1 MGTIL
6 IITLL
11 FGINDIDAIINPTI
25 SGVSAIEIFAHLIGQ
40 FGTTCILVIFIGT
53 FFFCGQGVMKACSQ
67 IGQELAVSGA
77 FPKSAYLSQLT
88 PQGQPAR
95 MRWLCSCISC
105 GIGVLYLFNTTAL
118 QALTSAV
125 AIELKEAYH
134 LLVYAIPIALR
145 IFYPNPTLFQPGPFS
160 LGTLRGPNSV
170 IAILWAVL
178 GVFVFT
184 LPGIYPITLENMN
197 YAGVL
202 LLSSLVMILGYWYFS
217 ARYWF
222 DLDRER
228 EGPASKSLSPY
239 LSEKQEGAKSTRS
252 AGSGIGAGV
261 GGEGAAEEGLCGMSR
276 PSALE
281 ARAAVVSEEEIDL
294 AGCDDKDLDEIE
306 HWLEHLE
313 RDLRS
318 LE

>member
-40 FGTTCILVIFIGT
+40 FGTTCIL
-53 FFFCGQGVMKACSQ
+53 
-67 IGQELAVSGA
+67 ELAVSGA

-95 MRWLCSCISC
+95 MGWLCSCISC
-105 GIGVLYLFNTTAL
+105 GIEVLYLFNTTAL

-160 LGTLRGPNSV
+160 LRTLRGPNSV

-197 YAGVL
+197 YVGVL

-261 GGEGAAEEGLCGMSR
+261 GGEGAAGEEGLCGMSR

-281 ARAAVVSEEEIDL
+281 ARAAVVSEEIDL